1 MRYVVK
7 ARYGNQGLDVREFV
21 LPGGLMVSQALEGI
35 WVGEDGLESL
45 TWRCWDWV
53 CRAIEYP
60 PLPYPDY
67 HREEAFLRGV
77 SLPWLGFMR
86 IKRSTK
92 YEFWQF
98 PFETIDHGLG
108 DCEDTAILLCSLLRN
123 PLSPDEV
130 QVAVGTYAGYG
141 HGWVS
146 LVKDGER
153 YVLETTLDRAPPGG
167 PYQVLELHP
176 YRPLLYFNDE
186 QAFEA
191 NGGLAE
197 LMKAL
202 REGKAKSR
210 LITEAYQIL
219 NAKVKI
225 PM

>member
-1 MRYVVK
+1 MRYTRRV
-7 ARYGNQGLDVREFV
+7 RYGNQKLDVREFV
-21 LPGGLMVSQALEGI
+21 LPGGLMVAEALEGI

-53 CRAIEYP
+53 CREIKYP

-67 HREEAFLRGV
+67 HREEAFLRRS
-77 SLPWLGFMR
+77 SLPWLGFLG

-108 DCEDTAILLCSLLRN
+108 DCEDTSILLCSLLRN
-123 PLSPDEV
+123 PLSADEV
-130 QVAVGTYAGYG
+130 HVAVGTYAGYE

-146 LVKDGER
+146 LLKDSER
-153 YVLETTLDRAPPGG
+153 YVLETTLDQAFPDG
-167 PYQVLELHP
+167 PYQVLEAPP

-191 NGGLAE
+191 YGGFGE
-197 LMKAL
+197 L
-202 REGKAKSR
+202 REAPREGGVKLQ
-210 LITEAYQIL
+210 LINEAYQIL
-219 NAKVKI
+219 NAKVKVPI
-225 PM
+225 